1 MCHCGLLS
9 ESFITF
15 KILII
20 FYSNSV
26 TVHITVVD
34 INEYPP
40 LFLDESYVKEV
51 DEGRLYEEIVRV
63 EAADRDCTPRFGD
76 ICKYDI
82 LNDDQPFTIN
92 NEGMLLLLLF
102 FYV

>member
-1 MCHCGLLS
+1 
-9 ESFITF
+9 
-15 KILII
+15 
-20 FYSNSV
+20 
-26 TVHITVVD
+26 VHITVVD
-34 INEYPP
+34 INEYAP
-40 LFLDESYVKEV
+40 LFLDAFYVKEV

-92 NEGMLLLLLF
+92 NEGIIINKF
-102 FYV
+102 RIFYEMIVLKEKIRHF

>member
-1 MCHCGLLS
+1 M
-9 ESFITF
+9 
-15 KILII
+15 
-20 FYSNSV
+20 
-26 TVHITVVD
+26 HITVVD

-63 EAADRDCTPRFGD
+63 EATDRDCTPRFGD

-92 NEGMLLLLLF
+92 NEGL
-102 FYV
+102 